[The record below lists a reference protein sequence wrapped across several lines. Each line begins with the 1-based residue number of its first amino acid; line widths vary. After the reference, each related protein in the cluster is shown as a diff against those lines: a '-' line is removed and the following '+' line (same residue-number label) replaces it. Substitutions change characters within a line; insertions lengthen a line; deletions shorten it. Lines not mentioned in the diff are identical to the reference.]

1 MLKLTPNSKLKT
13 PNHTQVAEIE
23 GKLVVSSISG
33 TKTLSGTHA
42 NLSREII
49 SASDG
54 TTELRQIP
62 SGRDEEKVAIAEIL
76 CNDGLAYRSGL
87 LDPLQLNEYQ
97 RSLFE
102 DVVLSADADD
112 REALLERVRAE
123 SIWFTGNRTVTERI
137 RRDSESIGLDVV
149 TEHEDA
155 DIIVFCESGGDLVE
169 KREDVNR
176 KWIESD
182 SVLVRAALDG
192 LTFEVGPILT
202 PSAQACLECLT
213 TRESIN
219 DSRPDLAYKTVVM
232 EPTYDIALL
241 NHYLLRLIVQTA
253 AEMLPSNI
261 SGRIVHV
268 NGSTLEQQQSVLLGV
283 PGCEVCES
291 IY

>member
-1 MLKLTPNSKLKT
+1 MVRLTPNSKLKT

-23 GKLVVSSISG
+23 GKLVVSSVSG
-33 TKTLSGTHA
+33 TKTLSGAHA
-42 NLSREII
+42 DLSREII

-87 LDPLQLNEYQ
+87 LDSLQLNEYQ

-102 DVVLSADADD
+102 DVVLSADAGD
-112 REALLERVRAE
+112 REALVERVRAE

-137 RRDSESIGLDVV
+137 RRDAESIGLDVV

-176 KWIESD
+176 KWIESE

-219 DSRPDLAYKTVVM
+219 DSRPDLAYETVVT

-283 PGCEVCES
+283 PGCEICES